1 MDYSSKLP
9 PHVRDPEWYYRYTPE
24 VDIES
29 TYLVLDVETTSKDKG
44 SALNKDNEL
53 VLACWTIVDRNE
65 MTVRRKHKFGNEFEQ
80 NELVHDIYLADF
92 VVCHNAKFELQWL
105 KRCGVDLRKV
115 AVYCTMLGQWV
126 LDGNRRKE
134 RNLSA
139 LAKSYNVSRKLDRI
153 SALIAAGY
161 PVEWIPKAW
170 LLEYCQA
177 DVQSTLEIFEKQVA
191 LLYEHEM
198 LHLVHVRNLT
208 CVVLADIEFSGLT
221 LDPRAVM
228 DEYETTVKQYQE
240 ADATLR
246 ELAGNNV
253 NFNSG
258 KQLAALL
265 YERLGFTPPTDNK
278 GQPLVTGK
286 GVLSTDAATLSKL
299 VAKTEAQQTFLSKYK
314 EFNKLSALLSKNLE
328 FFVGVVREYGSK
340 FYAVF
345 NQGVTKTG
353 RLSSSGRPL
362 LFTGQ
367 KKPKGVSTS
376 PLAA

>member
-1 MDYSSKLP
+1 VDYSSRLP

-65 MTVRRKHKFGNEFEQ
+65 LTVRRKYKFGTEFEQ
-80 NELVHDIYLADF
+80 NELVRDIYQADF
-92 VVCHNAKFELQWL
+92 IVCHNAKFELQWL
-105 KRCGVDLRKV
+105 KRCGVDLRKI

-126 LDGNRRKE
+126 LDGNQRKE
-134 RNLSA
+134 RSLSA
-139 LAKSYNVSRKLDRI
+139 LAKAYNVSRKLDRI

-177 DVQSTLEIFEKQVA
+177 DVQATLEIFEKQVA
-191 LLYEHEM
+191 LLYEQEM

-208 CVVLADIEFSGLT
+208 CVVLADIEFNGLT
-221 LDPRAVM
+221 LDPRAVL
-228 DEYETTVKQYQE
+228 DEYEKTIKEYQE
-240 ADATLR
+240 ADASLR

-367 KKPKGVSTS
+367 KKPKGVNTS